1 MLEKE
6 TDSFNCREY
15 FHYNTLISI
24 DQYILE
30 EEKKRQGEIAARLAE
45 AWRQK
50 ASELGKTEPEKRD
63 FQNPETEKVASSS
76 KKDGYIRPG
85 ELRRDY
91 FSVIEDEI
99 GEDEIRNIFV
109 LDTVPEDPGTEKYD
123 VSYEEDNSVV
133 LWTKKKEEEDDLYI
147 DGIRFKNLSACREG
161 YDLYI
166 GGRGGIKAPEDCS
179 NLFGGYK
186 NVKKI
191 LFQKNF
197 KTEKV
202 RNMRGMF
209 WGCRQ
214 LEKIDVSNF
223 STYNVRSMSG
233 MFNECNQL
241 EEINIKNFIT
251 GNVTDMS
258 DMFYGC
264 ERLAEL
270 DVRNFDTRNVEN
282 MSGMFYG
289 CAMLKEIDIR
299 NFTLNKVKSVSGMFK
314 GCKRLD
320 RMGETRMLRQCEGWK
335 DRLLMQGMF

>member
-6 TDSFNCREY
+6 TDSFNSREY
-15 FHYNTLISI
+15 FYYNTLISI
-24 DQYILE
+24 DQNILE
-30 EEKKRQGEIAARLAE
+30 EGKKRQGEIAARLAE
-45 AWRQK
+45 AWHQK

-63 FQNPETEKVASSS
+63 SQNPETEKVVSFST
-76 KKDGYIRPG
+76 KDGYIRPG

-91 FSVIEDEI
+91 FSAIENGI

-109 LDTVPEDPGTEKYD
+109 LDTIPEDPGTERYD
-123 VSYEEDNSVV
+123 VSYEEDSSVV
-133 LWTKKKEEEDDLYI
+133 LWTEKK
-147 DGIRFKNLSACREG
+147 GEG

-186 NVKKI
+186 NAKKI

-197 KTEKV
+197 KTDKV
-202 RNMRGMF
+202 KNMRGMF

-223 STYNVRSMSG
+223 CTYNVRSMSG

-264 ERLAEL
+264 ERLEEL
-270 DVRNFDTRNVEN
+270 DVRSFDTRNVEN

-289 CAMLKEIDIR
+289 CTMLKEVDVR
-299 NFTLNKVKSVSGMFK
+299 NFTLNKVKNASGMFK
-314 GCKRLD
+314 NCKQLD

>member
-15 FHYNTLISI
+15 FQYNTLISI
-24 DQYILE
+24 DQNILE
-30 EEKKRQGEIAARLAE
+30 EGKKRQGEIAARLAE
-45 AWRQK
+45 VWRQK
-50 ASELGKTEPEKRD
+50 ASELGKAEPEKQD
-63 FQNPETEKVASSS
+63 SQNLETEKAVPFI
-76 KKDGYIRPG
+76 KKIGYVRPG

-109 LDTVPEDPGTEKYD
+109 LDTIPEAPGIERYD
-123 VSYEEDNSVV
+123 VSYEEDTSVV
-133 LWTKKKEEEDDLYI
+133 LWTEKT
-147 DGIRFKNLSACREG
+147 GEG

-166 GGRGGIKAPEDCS
+166 GGRSGIKAPEDCS

-186 NVKKI
+186 NAKKI

-202 RNMRGMF
+202 RSMRGMF

-223 STYNVRSMSG
+223 CTYNVRSMSG
-233 MFNECNQL
+233 MFNECKQL
-241 EEINIKNFIT
+241 EEINIKKFIT

-264 ERLAEL
+264 ERLEEL

-289 CAMLKEIDIR
+289 CAMLKEIDVR
-299 NFTLNKVKSVSGMFK
+299 NFTLSKVKNVSGMFK

-320 RMGETRMLRQCEGWK
+320 RMGETKMLRQCEGWK
-335 DRLLMQGMF
+335 DRLLMQSMF